1 MKHIKTFLAVAA
13 IAIIP
18 TLAVWAPFYLR
29 TATLWNIPLPVN
41 GMQTV
46 VSNYDGP
53 LYIVVAK
60 TLYNKEAILK
70 NFSFDLPYEY
80 YAAHFPLY
88 PATIR
93 VLSYLTGYVWATLL
107 ATLLAAVFA
116 HVYFYRLALDMTKKE
131 HYAIWLTMIFAV
143 LPARW
148 LIVRS
153 VGSPEPLFVGAIIAC
168 LFHARKKQ
176 YLLAGLFGAI
186 ATLTK
191 SPGILLFPALFLSIV
206 LPRFRDIV
214 TTHHMGKFFRSLH
227 ISSIFIFLIP
237 LALVAVFGI
246 YQITFGD
253 FFAYFNS
260 GDNIHLF
267 FPPFQIFN
275 FSQPWVG
282 THWLEEII
290 FIYLLI
296 AVGISRLIA
305 QKEWL
310 MAWLTGIFFTVILF
324 VSHRDVL
331 RYALPA
337 IPFVILSFRDQLVKR
352 EFVFIMILLIIPIY
366 LFSIVFIV
374 NNIMPIGDWTP
385 LL

>member
-1 MKHIKTFLAVAA
+1 MGRIKTFLLVAA

-18 TLAVWAPFYLR
+18 TIAVWAPFYLR
-29 TATLWNIPLPVN
+29 TEKLWSIPLPVN

-46 VSNYDGP
+46 VANYDGP

-60 TLYNKEAILK
+60 TLYNKEAIVK

-88 PATIR
+88 PLTIR
-93 VLSYLTGYVWATLL
+93 VISMVSGYVWGTLI
-107 ATLLAAVFA
+107 ATLLAAIFA
-116 HVYFYRLALDMTKKE
+116 HYYFYRFALEMTKKE
-131 HYAIWLTMIFAV
+131 HLAVWLTMIFAV
-143 LPARW
+143 MPARW

-186 ATLTK
+186 AAMTK
-191 SPGILLFPALFLSIV
+191 SPGILLLPALLISIL
-206 LPRFRDIV
+206 LPRFREIV
-214 TTHHMGKFFRSLH
+214 TTHHMGKFIKSLH
-227 ISSIFIFLIP
+227 ISSIAVFLIP
-237 LALVAVFGI
+237 MGLLAVFAL
-246 YQITFGD
+246 YQVQFGT

-267 FPPFQIFN
+267 IPPFQIFN

-290 FIYLLI
+290 FIYLII
-296 AVGISRLIA
+296 ALGLSRLIA

-310 MAWLTGIFFTVILF
+310 LSWFVGIFFGVILF

-331 RYALPA
+331 RYALPT
-337 IPFVILSFRDQLVKR
+337 IPFVILAFRDQLVKR
-352 EFVFIMILLIIPIY
+352 EFVFVMLLLIIPIY

-374 NNIMPIGDWTP
+374 NNVMPIGDWTP